1 MKWEIVRLD
10 FNSWSR
16 GKEKDLTVPEGFLEE
31 AGLKLDLD
39 RWVGFLQAEQNPF
52 QVEGVSSEVSKHIKE
67 GSWDSKE
74 ASLARVV
81 GV

>member
-10 FNSWSR
+10 FNSWSH

-52 QVEGVSSEVSKHIKE
+52 QVEGVSSEVVSSEVSKRIKE
-67 GSWDSKE
+67 GI
-74 ASLARVV
+74 L
-81 GV
+81 GQ